1 MPSYRRLQQI
11 AVAISILSILYNGAE
26 GGLSIGFGA
35 ESSSRSLVF
44 FGIQSGIEVISSIL
58 VVWRFRHIA
67 KPGEERGLIL
77 SPRDLQ
83 FEKVASTG
91 IAILLILLGLATEA
105 ISMLGLVRHDEPDAS
120 NASLIISASAL
131 VIMILIWLPKNYL
144 ARTLDSSAMQGEA
157 QCSLSCIQITIVL
170 FAGSLIFRLWKGGWW
185 VDSATSIILGL
196 MFAWEGFKLLRWV
209 RNPSFDGGCCK
220 HDSPGRSCPQNTEL
234 VEAYHDICTC
244 CEQKEKCK
252 EADTCKCESQEIA
265 EANCCKPAAGSPG
278 DECCTRK
285 MVQGKRQEVAAVEE
299 TACASDSCCKPP
311 EVASPTEVKDSKAP
325 KASCDCSNNLGKAND
340 FDLFVYNGST
350 NQEYKDDSEMIP
362 RSSSIIVKR
371 MPAVKPGRG
380 KASMYLAGSIH
391 QAPTS
396 DVIQRPGASSH
407 NSWHRGAM
415 SKRFDGKEDA
425 PAQSQPKPAAPALM
439 KNNIAGEDEAAAMA
453 AMFQA
458 QSANWEETQEKMS
471 QLVLPR
477 WHFLPP
483 KSILILAGLVS
494 LRVGVN
500 RSLPNNLTDHC
511 LLPMYAIDVARKVGQ
526 PLLTCFYEVLTQGEG
541 HWIQDCPTNNDRE
554 YDNRPRIK
562 RTTGIPRS
570 MLKAVENPNSGQN
583 VMVTPEGG
591 YVVAQPDAAAWQK
604 QVSRPKGITV
614 AEVREKAP
622 TDSSLACPIDNK
634 LFRDAMKTP
643 CCEKAYCEECIQ
655 THLLE
660 KDFMCPNCN
669 KKIASLD
676 KLVADKAMQAKVTEY
691 IDRAIEESRKV
702 DVDGEGKPSSDPN
715 AETNLDQD
723 LYSDQQPGGEMDMSE
738 AISANIPQLQAQI
751 AQLSVML
758 QNPSLPNQVRQA
770 TEMQYQQLQMEL
782 AQAQTFQTALAVATS
797 MQQEQQQ
804 LQAAQNMMQQQGGYQ
819 NWNNQFQNQQPVAQ
833 DSAYQRLPVNNRRR
847 GIKRDRPS
855 DFLEIGGDES
865 KMPRYWE

>member
-11 AVAISILSILYNGAE
+11 AVAISILSIIYNGAE

-35 ESSSRSLVF
+35 ESSSRALVF

-58 VVWRFRHIA
+58 VVWRFSHLA
-67 KPGEERGLIL
+67 KPGEERGLVL
-77 SPRDLQ
+77 SPCDLH
-83 FEKVASTG
+83 FEKTASLG
-91 IAILLILLGLATEA
+91 IAVLLITLGLATEA
-105 ISMLGLVRHDEPDAS
+105 TAMLGLARHDEPDTS
-120 NASLIISASAL
+120 NASIIISASAL
-131 VIMILIWLPKNYL
+131 VCMILIWLPKNYL
-144 ARTLDSSAMQGEA
+144 AKALDSSAMQGEA

-170 FAGSLIFRLWKGGWW
+170 FAGSLIYRLWKGGWW

-196 MFAWEGFKLLRWV
+196 MFAWEGLKMFRWAKDP
-209 RNPSFDGGCCK
+209 NFDGGCCK
-220 HDSPGRSCPQNTEL
+220 HDSLGQSCPKNTEL
-234 VEAYHDICTC
+234 VEAYRDICPC

-252 EADTCKCESQEIA
+252 EADTCKCESQEIE
-265 EANCCKPAAGSPG
+265 EANCCKPASPG
-278 DECCTRK
+278 DGCCTRK
-285 MVQGKRQEVAAVEE
+285 MVQGKRKEVVSDEGNP
-299 TACASDSCCKPP
+299 CASGPCCSVFDLKK
-311 EVASPTEVKDSKAP
+311 EIIIA
-325 KASCDCSNNLGKAND
+325 NNLGKAND

-371 MPAVKPGRG
+371 MPAIKPGRG
-380 KASMYLAGSIH
+380 KASMYLAGSGH

-396 DVIQRPGASSH
+396 EVIQRPGATSH

-415 SKRFDGKEDA
+415 SKRFDGKEDT

-471 QLVLPR
+471 QLVLPY
-477 WHFLPP
+477 WHFYLATKIHTNPRGTGFSARGGKSFTPQQPDRPLPP
-483 KSILILAGLVS
+483 S
-494 LRVGVN
+494 
-500 RSLPNNLTDHC
+500 
-511 LLPMYAIDVARKVGQ
+511 Y
-526 PLLTCFYEVLTQGEG
+526 GEG

-676 KLVADKAMQAKVTEY
+676 KLVADKAMRAKVTEY